1 MSVAVH
7 ACSKINIALLLKP
20 DRKPELNGSIFVG
33 ANWIFVLPTSLAGV
47 VSLVCRPLL
56 CGHEEL
62 LVGCFCNFG
71 LRRLHQLW
79 ARSSFQVEGE
89 ADWPTYGND
98 PGGTRYS
105 AESQINRANVSGLKV
120 AWSYRTGAM
129 ETPTQPIRKAA
140 FEATPIL
147 VDGKLFLSTPYNHV
161 IALNPQTGTKLWEY
175 DPGVNLNRNY
185 SEATSRGVSAWRDSH
200 GKHGAPCSLRIFIG
214 TLDARLIALDGNTGK
229 VCPDFGANGAVDL
242 NQDAATQ
249 TVWTGGYQVTSP
261 PATYRDLVIV
271 GSSIADNW
279 RVDTGR
285 GIVRAF
291 DARSG
296 KLRWTWDP
304 IPWAKD
310 TSLRTGAGNAWAV
323 FSIDAAHDLVF
334 VPTGSAAPDYFGGI
348 RKGDGKW
355 ANSVVAL
362 RASTGELVWGF
373 QVVHHDLWDY
383 DVAAQP
389 TLINWKD
396 GTPAVVINTKMGHV
410 FVLNRLTGAP
420 LLPVEERRVPQ
431 SI

>member
-1 MSVAVH
+1 M
-7 ACSKINIALLLKP
+7 
-20 DRKPELNGSIFVG
+20 D
-33 ANWIFVLPTSLAGV
+33 LPHRCHETSTP
-47 VSLVCRPLL
+47 LV
-56 CGHEEL
+56 
-62 LVGCFCNFG
+62 
-71 LRRLHQLW
+71 
-79 ARSSFQVEGE
+79 
-89 ADWPTYGND
+89 
-98 PGGTRYS
+98 
-105 AESQINRANVSGLKV
+105 
-120 AWSYRTGAM
+120 
-129 ETPTQPIRKAA
+129 RKAA

-161 IALNPQTGTKLWEY
+161 IALDPQTGTRLWEY
-175 DPGVNLNRNY
+175 DPGVDLNRNY
-185 SEATSRGVSAWRDSH
+185 SEVSSRGVSAWHDSRA
-200 GKHGAPCSLRIFIG
+200 KHGTACALRIFIG
-214 TLDARLIALDGNTGK
+214 TLDTRLIALDGNTRK
-229 VCPDFGANGAVDL
+229 VCPDFGSNGAVDL

-249 TVWTGGYQVTSP
+249 TAWTGGYQVTSP
-261 PATYRDLVIV
+261 PAIYRDLVIV

-310 TSLRTGAGNAWAV
+310 TSPRTGGGNAWAV
-323 FSIDAAHDLVF
+323 FSVDAAHDLVL

-362 RASTGELVWGF
+362 RASTGEFVWGF

-389 TLINWKD
+389 TLIDWKD

-420 LLPVEERRVPQ
+420 LAAHRRTTRASVRHGRRRKFSHPAFLDHLPCSGRFSGCRCMGTKT
-431 SI
+431 